1 MHSRWLARRVR
12 VIRVKSLSQ
21 IRARR
26 LGEVASLGAKV
37 GSDRPLAIVHAS
49 SEEAAQRAARE
60 LSAAFTVTDRTA
72 ETFPVIHERV
82 ATG

>member
-1 MHSRWLARRVR
+1 MHTLSLHDALPISDPGQEIDHRVG
-12 VIRVKSLSQ
+12 
-21 IRARR
+21 